1 MAKFYVKSGTLQ
13 VIMNHSDPLEA
24 GVAGLL
30 MTNKMDTVDEYFYI
44 DERGFR
50 DYVSA
55 DNGTNVIPTASIIR
69 AAESELTDDTLP

>member
-1 MAKFYVKSGTLQ
+1 MPKYYVKSRTLQ
-13 VIMNHSDPLEA
+13 VIINHSDPLEA

-30 MTNKMDTVDEYFYI
+30 MTNKMDIIDEYFYI

-55 DNGTNVIPTASIIR
+55 DNRTNVIPTSSIIR